1 VVNITNPDKQSWA
14 EKRWTAILEEDG
26 DDLVL
31 PLPEELMEELN
42 WNIGDTLTWTE
53 HDEGSWSIRKQT

>member
-1 VVNITNPDKQSWA
+1 MVNPEKLALA

-26 DDLVL
+26 DDLVM
-31 PLPEELMEELN
+31 PLPEELLEELN
-42 WNIGDTLTWTE
+42 WNIGDTLTWSE

>member
-1 VVNITNPDKQSWA
+1 MVNITNPDKQSWA